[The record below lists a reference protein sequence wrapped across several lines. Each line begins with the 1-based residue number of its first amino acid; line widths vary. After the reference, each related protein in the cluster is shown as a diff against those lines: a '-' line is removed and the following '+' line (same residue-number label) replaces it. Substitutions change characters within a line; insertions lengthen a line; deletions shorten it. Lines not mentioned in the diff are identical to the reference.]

1 MGRGIIRDGL
11 CGKLTSLTVDGSP
24 RENRIESNNQYWLSS
39 RTWKHWQTVIV
50 DQSKWNSTDCRWY
63 HREESCRPL
72 WHDVAS
78 HSFKLRRD
86 KKSMEGCVSK
96 THYCWCRFMYI
107 WSIESI
113 QCVLH
118 FLLSLS
124 RSPSFIVLFST
135 LFFSSP
141 FLLDYRHQRQ
151 ATPTIACAQTHTH
164 ERICRQFRW
173 KNNEW
178 RMVCIWWFFR
188 IVSGGAV
195 SILFTYRHPSLI
207 PMFTHARLVSKGNPV
222 CLRAFG
228 SEQCAWDQLD
238 KRKLIDG

>member
-1 MGRGIIRDGL
+1 MQVYVYMEHRIYSVRFAFS
-11 CGKLTSLTVDGSP
+11 SLSLSFSFFYRSVLDFVFFFSLPT
-24 RENRIESNNQYWLSS
+24 WLSS
-39 RTWKHWQTVIV
+39 
-50 DQSKWNSTDCRWY
+50 STT
-63 HREESCRPL
+63 SN
-72 WHDVAS
+72 
-78 HSFKLRRD
+78 
-86 KKSMEGCVSK
+86 
-96 THYCWCRFMYI
+96 THYCVR
-107 WSIESI
+107 
-113 QCVLH
+113 
-118 FLLSLS
+118 
-124 RSPSFIVLFST
+124 T
-135 LFFSSP
+135 N
-141 FLLDYRHQRQ
+141 
-151 ATPTIACAQTHTH
+151 THTH